1 MIPHAIHA
9 FRADTEKGGL
19 VFHGDIIGDG
29 KLHRTGTANKPKGLD
44 GACVLHLDTPAS
56 GWWKNFC
63 TGESGT
69 WTAGDSKRLT
79 PRSATGSRLGLLPT
93 GKAARRKLPEE
104 MPKPGRKRGAS
115 CP

>member
-1 MIPHAIHA
+1 MVPPVVAVGGLARLPGRGAARVAGGASVIPHAIHA

-44 GACVLHLDTPAS
+44 GAYVLHLDTPAS

-69 WTAGDSKRLT
+69 WTAGDS
-79 PRSATGSRLGLLPT
+79 
-93 GKAARRKLPEE
+93 
-104 MPKPGRKRGAS
+104 
-115 CP
+115 